1 MLCPTSLTDLFLF
14 KSIFLIIL
22 NYMCFWALECQDL
35 GGLKLQ
41 IPLEV
46 ELLQAFVSYLDVGNC
61 TCVCLGEPVCSLKK
75 EPSLQALRSYFAL
88 H

>member
-1 MLCPTSLTDLFLF
+1 
-14 KSIFLIIL
+14 
-22 NYMCFWALECQDL
+22 MCFWALECQDL

-46 ELLQAFVSYLDVGNC
+46 ELLQAFVSHLGVGNG
-61 TCVCLGEPVCSLKK
+61 TVSVSWRAVCSLKK
-75 EPSLQALRSYFAL
+75 EPSLQALQSYLAL